1 MTTLSSKAALAAAG
15 VLVVVAVTA
24 ATSTRDPRPVT
35 VHEWGT
41 FTSIAGKDGRAVP
54 WRPLTGPPDLPSF
67 VRNSGVQGKGIL
79 TGTVRMETPVLY
91 FYSPQ
96 EAVVNVSVT
105 FKQGLI
111 TEYFPRAVHAAAGH
125 RPGSLIGPA
134 VVHRMAW
141 TDVRIQPDA
150 ATTFPIEPTPN
161 HYYAA
166 RETDASPLQV
176 GPDHERFLFYRGVGA
191 FDLPVAA
198 VVGPDDGV
206 NVTNAGSEPIP
217 AVILF
222 ENRHGRIGWRVHRGL
237 TGQTRF
243 ESRAVGGDITSLR
256 SELERMLVA
265 EGLYGK
271 EAKAMVETWSDSW
284 FEEGTR
290 IFYLLPR
297 SVVDAIL
304 PLEIRPAAVDVVRVF
319 VGRLELATSGTLT
332 DLGAA
337 LREGDRATL
346 VRFGRFLRPFAD
358 RLFETPLPPAD
369 RLRYEAMIETIHP
382 GAAR

>member
-1 MTTLSSKAALAAAG
+1 MTTFSSKAALVAAG
-15 VLVVVAVTA
+15 VLIVAATA
-24 ATSTRDPRPVT
+24 ATTSRDPRPVT

-67 VRNSGVQGKGIL
+67 VRDSGVQGKGTL

-91 FYSPQ
+91 FYSAQ
-96 EAVVNVSVT
+96 EAVVNVSVA

-111 TEYFPRAVHAAAGH
+111 TEYFPRAFHAPAGH
-125 RPGSLIGPA
+125 RPGGSIGPT
-134 VVHRMAW
+134 VVHRVAW
-141 TDVRIQPDA
+141 PEVRIRPDA
-150 ATTFPIEPTPN
+150 ATTFPVEQTPN

-166 RETDASPLQV
+166 RDTDATPLQV
-176 GPDHERFLFYRGVGA
+176 GPDRERFLFYRGVGS
-191 FDLPVAA
+191 FDLPLTA
-198 VVGPDDGV
+198 VVGPSDAV
-206 NVTNAGSEPIP
+206 NVTNTSSEPIP
-217 AVILF
+217 AVMLF
-222 ENRHGRIGWRVHRGL
+222 ENRHGRISWRVHRGL
-237 TGQTRF
+237 SGQKRF
-243 ESRAVGGDITSLR
+243 ESPAVGGDIASLR

-265 EGLYGK
+265 EGLYAK

-304 PLEIRPAAVDVVRVF
+304 PLEIKPAAADVVRVF
-319 VGRLELATSGTLT
+319 VGRLELATAATLT
-332 DLGAA
+332 DLSDA
-337 LREGDRATL
+337 LRTNDRATL

-358 RLFETPLPPAD
+358 RLFETPLPAAD
-369 RLRYEAMIETIHP
+369 RLRFEAMIESVHP
-382 GAAR
+382 GAGR